1 MIFSGR
7 LFESPRFLYSFDVL
21 YGELTMKRLA
31 CFITCVI
38 AVMAVYFFATG
49 EAQSSTM
56 TTIYTYDG
64 RWLRTAS
71 LLTWFIAFL
80 SPSYFI
86 YRVWK
91 KKKSV
96 YIAMLQSVAL
106 LVFIPA
112 ALGIFVNVAVL
123 NPIYKSLQKRYV
135 QSCEKNNK
143 GCNVSYYL
151 ER

>member
-1 MIFSGR
+1 
-7 LFESPRFLYSFDVL
+7 
-21 YGELTMKRLA
+21 MKRLA

-38 AVMAVYFFATG
+38 AVMVIYFFATG
-49 EAQSSTM
+49 QAQSSTM
-56 TTIYTYDG
+56 TTIYTYEG
-64 RWLRTAS
+64 RWRITAS

-91 KKKSV
+91 KRKSV
-96 YIAMLQSVAL
+96 YIAMLQSAAL
-106 LVFIPA
+106 LVFIPP
-112 ALGIFVNVAVL
+112 ALGIFVHATVI
-123 NPIYKSLQKRYV
+123 NPIYESLQERYV

-143 GCNVSYYL
+143 GCNVRYYL